1 MKLIIIMRI
10 IPKKSIPQTQ
20 ESELMQMRQ
29 KYRFS
34 RTNYALSLRR
44 EIERRRPGP

>member
-1 MKLIIIMRI
+1 MKLIIIMSI
-10 IPKKSIPQTQ
+10 LPKKSIPQPQ
-20 ESELMQMRQ
+20 ESELLQMRQ

-44 EIERRRPGP
+44 EIERRQPGP